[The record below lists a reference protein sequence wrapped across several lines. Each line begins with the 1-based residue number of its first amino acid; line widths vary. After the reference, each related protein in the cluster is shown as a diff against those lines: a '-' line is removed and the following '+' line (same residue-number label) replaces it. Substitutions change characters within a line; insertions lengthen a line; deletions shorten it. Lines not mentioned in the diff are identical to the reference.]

1 MRRSAMLQTLL
12 RLSFLANLFFSSSLF
27 AQNIWI
33 TPFEKSQGKAS
44 AAYQEAIS
52 FYLKLAQK
60 FPRFIKVKTYGVT
73 DAGKPLHLVI
83 LSGAS
88 LFSAQEAQKKDMR
101 VFLVNNAIHPGEPDG
116 VDASMLFARDW
127 CLNPAMRNEL
137 SRCVVLIIPFYNIE
151 GALNRGCCSRA
162 NQNGPE
168 AYGFRGN
175 GQNLD
180 LNRDFIKCDSR
191 NARAF
196 VQIFQEWRP
205 DFFADNHTTNG
216 ADYAYTMT
224 LIASQHNK
232 LGDKLGPYLKKELL
246 PQIYEAMEKAGQP
259 ICPYV
264 YTRGPTPET
273 GIIDFLDSPRYSTGY
288 STLFQTF
295 GFVPE
300 THMLKPFKERVEAT
314 YTLMRCMAQVL
325 NRNAEKIK
333 AVRAEAQKNIIV
345 QKEFPIAWALDT
357 TKPKTWKFKGY
368 SAEYRTSKVTGAP
381 RLYYNRSLP
390 YEKEIP
396 FYDEYHSVQTKTK
409 PVAYII
415 PQAWHRVIDLLKING
430 VQLHRLTQDATLN
443 VETYYIDKYKTL
455 SAPYEH
461 HYLHYQ
467 VTTQKKMQL
476 IQYRAGDYVIYMN
489 QPANRYILETLE
501 PEAEDS
507 FFCWNFFDSILQQ
520 KEYYSDYV
528 FEELADSLLTAT
540 PGLKEA
546 FEKEKAEKKEFREN
560 AQAQLNFIYYR
571 SPYYEKEHNRYPVV
585 RLLQDTSLPV
595 ALTQE

>member
-1 MRRSAMLQTLL
+1 
-12 RLSFLANLFFSSSLF
+12 
-27 AQNIWI
+27 
-33 TPFEKSQGKAS
+33 
-44 AAYQEAIS
+44 
-52 FYLKLAQK
+52 
-60 FPRFIKVKTYGVT
+60 
-73 DAGKPLHLVI
+73 
-83 LSGAS
+83 
-88 LFSAQEAQKKDMR
+88 
-101 VFLVNNAIHPGEPDG
+101 
-116 VDASMLFARDW
+116 
-127 CLNPAMRNEL
+127 
-137 SRCVVLIIPFYNIE
+137 
-151 GALNRGCCSRA
+151 
-162 NQNGPE
+162 
-168 AYGFRGN
+168 
-175 GQNLD
+175 
-180 LNRDFIKCDSR
+180 
-191 NARAF
+191 